1 MIWSKDELVVNN
13 PYRQYGQAFR
23 LWQVAMELGNFT
35 VAELANL
42 TEINANTIY
51 GLLSKLDEQF
61 IQSKDLTSEDQ
72 GRGRPRKRYWL
83 TEAGLE
89 ELGARNAEIL
99 AAMRGMRAHSA
110 PTIDELL
117 GQIMKLSPMEQIE
130 VVERI
135 HAAQKATA
143 AAQVVPR
150 YEQASWSR

>member
-1 MIWSKDELVVNN
+1 MNHL
-13 PYRQYGQAFR
+13 YRTSGQAFR

-35 VAELANL
+35 VAELASL

-89 ELGARNAEIL
+89 ELGARTADIL
-99 AAMRGMRAHSA
+99 AAMRGMQAHSA
-110 PTIDELL
+110 PTMEELL
-117 GQIMKLSPMEQIE
+117 GQILKLSPTEQIAL
-130 VVERI
+130 VERI
-135 HAAQKATA
+135 HAAHNATA
-143 AAQVVPR
+143 AVRVAPR
-150 YEQASWSR
+150 YERTSW